1 MRQHAG
7 VFAANFSSNLLW
19 QNCFAPKKCAFC
31 TEPRRAAA
39 GIPDVCQ
46 GGATTG
52 LRKTRLLRRMFSYVR
67 RPKGWAFQSV
77 KEPARSRIS
86 EAVGRDP
93 CVPPRK
99 GIRIPLASLCE
110 GGGSAKR
117 WRRERFH
124 TVFSPPVGCAD
135 SPLPEG
141 ASQRGTAAL
150 TGRRTPRAFV
160 PLRSTAGRRPLR
172 PMCGCTRLSFRRGR
186 CPHRPAGINAHSAAG
201 HMGPALQ
208 GACVRAD
215 RVDEPARSQ
224 ISEGGLV

>member
-124 TVFSPPVGCAD
+124 TVFSPSVGCAD
-135 SPLPEG
+135 SPPP
-141 ASQRGTAAL
+141 RGGLAARHRRADGTSYPKGICSAAL
-150 TGRRTPRAFV
+150 HGRTPS
-160 PLRSTAGRRPLR
+160 PTP
-172 PMCGCTRLSFRRGR
+172 
-186 CPHRPAGINAHSAAG
+186 N
-201 HMGPALQ
+201 
-208 GACVRAD
+208 VR
-215 RVDEPARSQ
+215 VHPPVFS
-224 ISEGGLV
+224 